1 MNDKLKR
8 KAQKIIAVLAK
19 CSNKKPEAVHEAVG
33 YILAFEERLPSS
45 EIRIGYIQQHLT
57 ETLTIASYLG
67 ENTMLQPKEI
77 FRHAAYYYELRNA
90 AAFNSLLFMAKLR
103 REDGLSCSAE
113 CSGIVREMVRAFT
126 DGQDSATVAA
136 DEI

>member
-57 ETLTIASYLG
+57 ETLAIASYLC
-67 ENTMLQPKEI
+67 ENTMLQPK
-77 FRHAAYYYELRNA
+77 RNTSIKKERYNVIN
-90 AAFNSLLFMAKLR
+90 FFQI
-103 REDGLSCSAE
+103 CSRTR
-113 CSGIVREMVRAFT
+113 SYNFLIKFT
-126 DGQDSATVAA
+126 YFFH
-136 DEI
+136 